1 MDAPIGSRSFTAWLR
16 DRAYDAVFHA
26 GDTALQFTAD
36 MIRGPESARHDHYT
50 GRQLKKQERKLPAPA
65 ATNTPTAKPLN
76 YTERQAFLHMTERK
90 AGESLIE
97 HWKRRKQL
105 LQHPDKRQL
114 IEAEQKVEA
123 LAEKEL
129 SITVERRTIASD
141 YQQSC
146 VRKKIRSRK
155 RSR

>member
-1 MDAPIGSRSFTAWLR
+1 MNGAAKNWSFTAWLR
-16 DRAYDAVFHA
+16 DRAYDAVFHL

-36 MIRGPESARHDHYT
+36 MIRGPESQRHDHYT
-50 GRQLKKQERKLPAPA
+50 GRQLRKQERKSSPATRQA
-65 ATNTPTAKPLN
+65 GKPLN
-76 YTERQAFLHMTERK
+76 YVERQAFQQMTKRK

-114 IEAEQKVEA
+114 IAIEQKVAA
-123 LAEKEL
+123 LAQKEHP
-129 SITVERRTIASD
+129 ITV
-141 YQQSC
+141 
-146 VRKKIRSRK
+146 VRKSVTQESQQTRMRKKTQRRK